1 MLVMLTGGFASLL
14 NAAEREGVE
23 VIEKQSVRFLI
34 WRVDKAYLGRLEM
47 HWLDAK
53 GQPLASFGGLR
64 DHLAGQGWEIEFA
77 TNAGIYERGPKP
89 CGLTVCQGKEVVALN
104 LRDGEGNF
112 YLKPNGVFYVDDKGD
127 AGVMEAAA
135 FGRAGI
141 KPRIATQSGPMLR
154 SRGVIHPV
162 FDPHSKNL
170 RQRSA
175 VGVRKADGQVVFV
188 MTDRADAA
196 MRTVSFH
203 ALASLFWEL
212 GCEDALFLDGDLS
225 DYAVNP
231 TATTVFRPQTY
242 AAMFALVKPNT
253 ARKDHF

>member
-1 MLVMLTGGFASLL
+1 MIGKMLKCIIFGMTTQLHS
-14 NAAEREGVE
+14 AEPKQVE
-23 VIEKQSVRFLI
+23 TVERGATRYLV
-34 WRVDKAYLGRLEM
+34 WRVAKADLGRLQM
-47 HWLDAK
+47 HWLDTT
-53 GQPLASFGGLR
+53 GRPLANFGGLR
-64 DHLAGQGWEIEFA
+64 QHLATQGLEVEFA

-89 CGLTVCQGKEVVALN
+89 CGLTVCQGREVVALN
-104 LRDGEGNF
+104 LKEGEGNF

-141 KPRIATQSGPMLR
+141 KPRIATQSGPILLD
-154 SRGVIHPV
+154 RGVIHPA
-162 FDPHSKNL
+162 FDPQSKNL

-203 ALASLFWEL
+203 ALAALAALFLEL
-212 GCEDALFLDGDLS
+212 GCEEALFLDGDLS

-242 AAMFALVKPNT
+242 AAMFALV
-253 ARKDHF
+253 RRR